1 MIFLFKIMIFF
12 ESEASEKIAEN
23 FFDPLE
29 KIFGDTPDHGI
40 FNGQICTT
48 ELKIVHRALTI
59 KTHFTVGL

>member
-12 ESEASEKIAEN
+12 ESEAIEKIAEN

-40 FNGQICTT
+40 FNRQICTT
-48 ELKIVHRALTI
+48 EL
-59 KTHFTVGL
+59 